1 MIEGNGIAVLIDGPV
16 NHETRFLGVGQVVHI
31 TLTKERLEPI
41 GARAITHVD
50 GGIGQPRTP
59 EGELRFLPPQ
69 GPVRLAMEGVAPNIS
84 LGITGV
90 IAGPVHILDI
100 VDERPFLVGNLDFIL
115 IWLIVGHLEAVLA
128 PVIVRTLDF
137 VPFVAITGYA
147 VAVHIHAHHNNA
159 RLAAAARLIGHSLAL
174 NGVTV
179 DFNVVAVLIDYRM
192 IKAKDDVTAKTP
204 QADGSTNRFSAQRCL
219 DQRIDAVLSIAGLI
233 GRKLVHELTRSGQI
247 VINMG
252 NVRRIL
258 GICRPSRHHSQNEK

>member
-1 MIEGNGIAVLIDGPV
+1 
-16 NHETRFLGVGQVVHI
+16 
-31 TLTKERLEPI
+31 
-41 GARAITHVD
+41 
-50 GGIGQPRTP
+50 
-59 EGELRFLPPQ
+59 
-69 GPVRLAMEGVAPNIS
+69 MEGVAPNIS

-100 VDERPFLVGNLDFIL
+100 VDERPFLMGNLGFIL

-137 VPFVAITGYA
+137 VPFVAITGHA
-147 VAVHIHAHHNNA
+147 VAVHIHAHHDDA
-159 RLAAAARLIGHSLAL
+159 GLTTATQLVGHSLAL

-179 DFNVVAVLIDYRM
+179 DFNVVAMLIDNRM
-192 IKAKDDVTAKTP
+192 VKAEDDIAAKAP
-204 QADGSTNRFSAQRCL
+204 QTDGAAHSFPAQRCL
-219 DQRIDAVLSIAGLI
+219 DQRIDAVLGVAWLI
-233 GRKLVHELTRSGQI
+233 RGRLVHELARSGQV